1 METGGYEMIRS
12 TKNIDELYA
21 ELGFMLLY
29 EGEECKGRNGNTRS
43 IFSTRLQYDM
53 ANGFPIL
60 SMRKIFWKGVLG
72 EFISFL
78 QDAETV
84 EEFRANGCNY
94 WDLWAD
100 EDGHLSLDYPPRAQL
115 DYVITLL
122 RTEPSSRRIL
132 IDLWNPDNRGNL
144 SLDPCHTQYQF
155 SVRVGRLDMI
165 WTQRS
170 VDYAVGA
177 PSDFILAALYNVTI
191 ANEVGLAPGIIT
203 FNFGDTHLYE
213 EHLNDF
219 ATMLREYELNPC
231 DSYVNY
237 ELLANT
243 KTIGKDSLTLIDYH
257 PTSSYK
263 FELKA

>member
-1 METGGYEMIRS
+1 MSRS

-21 ELGFMLLY
+21 ELGFYLLY
-29 EGEECKGRNGNTRS
+29 EGEERKGRNGNTKS
-43 IFSTRLQYDM
+43 VFSTRLQYDM

-60 SMRKIFWKGVLG
+60 SMRKIFYKGIVG

-78 QDAETV
+78 QDAKTV

-100 EDGHLSLDYPPRAQL
+100 ETGKLTLDYPPREQL
-115 DYVITLL
+115 NYVITLL
-122 RTEPSSRRIL
+122 KTEPESRRIL

-155 SVRVGRLDMI
+155 SVRAGRLDMI

-213 EHLNDF
+213 EHINDF
-219 ATMLREYELNPC
+219 ATMLRNYELNPS

-237 ELLANT
+237 SLTACT
-243 KTIGKDSLTLIDYH
+243 KTIDKDSLELIDYH
-257 PTSSYK
+257 PTQTIK

>member
-1 METGGYEMIRS
+1 MERL
-12 TKNIDELYA
+12 TKTIDEVYA
-21 ELGFMLLY
+21 DLGFYLL
-29 EGEECKGRNGNTRS
+29 GTGDFRKGRNGNTLS
-43 IFSTRLQYDM
+43 LFGTQLKYDM

-100 EDGHLSLDYPPRAQL
+100 ETGHLALDYPPREQL
-115 DYVITLL
+115 EYVIGLL
-122 RTEPSSRRIL
+122 KSDPTSRRII

-155 SVRVGRLDMI
+155 SVRAGRLDMI

-191 ANEVGLAPGIIT
+191 ANECDLVPGIIT

-213 EHLNDF
+213 EHIDDF
-219 ATMLREYELNPC
+219 ATMLRNYELNPSN
-231 DSYVNY
+231 SYVSY
-237 ELLANT
+237 ELTSTT
-243 KTIGKDSLTLIDYH
+243 KDITKDSLTLIDYE
-257 PTSSYK
+257 PAGSYK